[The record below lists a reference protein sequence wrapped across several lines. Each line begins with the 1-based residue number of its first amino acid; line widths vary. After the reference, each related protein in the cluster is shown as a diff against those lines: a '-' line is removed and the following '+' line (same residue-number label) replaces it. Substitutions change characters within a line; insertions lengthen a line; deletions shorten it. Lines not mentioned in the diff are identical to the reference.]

1 MTSNPR
7 ISVVIATHNRRNSL
21 LRTLQ
26 TLFNQDAA
34 PEIYE
39 IVVVADGS
47 ADGTAEALR
56 ELHPSCAL
64 RVLERPQ
71 GGISIARNDGI
82 RAAKGEI
89 TLILD
94 DDLLCAPDL
103 IRRHL
108 AAHGNGEP
116 QVVIGAFPVSAESPR
131 TLAAEC
137 YRQNARDWEA
147 RYARDSRLRW
157 PYDAAVE
164 PNTSIHKT
172 VLEKFGG
179 FDESIPYQR
188 EDSEIGM
195 RLWLKGV
202 PFRYLPTVVAHHVV
216 TKRTRDVISRDA
228 VLYGKHDLILARKL
242 PEYRPFSVP
251 ARITQGSWSMRAARR
266 LITALPFSPAPL
278 ISALLW
284 PLEKLQAV
292 NLFRRGGVKL
302 LQYASSAVAIRSA
315 AREAG
320 SWKKLRQEFGL
331 RLPVF
336 MFHHIGETPRPW
348 VPGLS
353 ISPADFERQIR
364 WLARRGFKTIRSSD
378 WLAWIRTGKPLPQ
391 KPILL
396 TFDDAYADLARFALP
411 VLLRYGFTG
420 LVFVVTSHIGQ
431 SAQWGEL
438 ANYPLLPLMGPEEI
452 RHWFRE
458 GIEFGAHTRSHPD
471 LTRLPSGSMDDEVAG
486 SRKDLEDL
494 LQVPIGAFAYPYGAC
509 NAQVR
514 AEAGRAFDL
523 SFTVDEGMNDIGSN
537 LHALRRTMILP
548 GDGGLTL
555 WLKSRYGF
563 NPAARLRTRLRRPF
577 VKTFFG
583 SAESSE
589 APHAT

>member
-1 MTSNPR
+1 MPTGTNPK
-7 ISVVIATHNRRNSL
+7 ISVVIATHNRRESL

-26 TLFNQDAA
+26 TLFSQDLA

-47 ADGTAEALR
+47 TDGTAEALR
-56 ELHPSCAL
+56 KLPSPCAL
-64 RVLERPQ
+64 RVLEHPQ
-71 GGISIARNDGI
+71 GGISLARNEGI
-82 RAAKGEI
+82 RAARGEI
-89 TLILD
+89 ILILD

-103 IRRHL
+103 IRQHL
-108 AAHGNGEP
+108 AAHENAEP
-116 QVVIGAFPVSAESPR
+116 QVVIGAFPISPHSPR

-147 RYARDSRLRW
+147 RYARDSQLHW
-157 PYDAAVE
+157 PHDAAVE

-172 VLEKFGG
+172 ILEKFGA

-195 RLWLKGV
+195 RLWLKGA
-202 PFRYLPTVVAHHVV
+202 PFRYLPTAVAHHVV
-216 TKRTRDVISRDA
+216 TKRTRDMISRDA
-228 VLYGKHDLILARKL
+228 VLYGKHDLLVARKF
-242 PEYRPFSVP
+242 PEYRPFSAP
-251 ARITQGSWSMRAARR
+251 ARIAQGSWSMRITRR
-266 LITALPFSPAPL
+266 IFGALPFSPAGL

-284 PLEKLQAV
+284 PLEKLQRV

-302 LQYASSAVAIRSA
+302 LQYGSSAVAIRSA

-320 SWKKLRQEFGL
+320 SWDKLRREFGL

-336 MFHHIGETPRPW
+336 MFHHIGDTPRPW

-353 ISPADFERQIR
+353 ISPVDFERQIR

-378 WLAWIRTGKPLPQ
+378 WLAWIRTGEPLPE

-420 LVFVVTSHIGQ
+420 LVFVVTSHTGQ

-438 ANYPLLPLMGPEEI
+438 AKYPFVKLMGPEEI
-452 RHWFRE
+452 RRWARE
-458 GIEFGAHTRSHPD
+458 GIEFGAHSRSHHD
-471 LTRLPSGSMDDEVAG
+471 LTRLPLGELKEEVTG
-486 SRKDLEDL
+486 SRKVLEDL
-494 LQVPIGAFAYPYGAC
+494 LQIPIVAFAYPYGSC
-509 NAQVR
+509 HVQVR
-514 AEAGRAFDL
+514 AEAGRAFGL
-523 SFTVDEGMNDIGSN
+523 CFTVDEGMNNIGSN

-548 GDGGLTL
+548 GDRGWTL
-555 WLKSRYGF
+555 WSKS
-563 NPAARLRTRLRRPF
+563 
-577 VKTFFG
+577 
-583 SAESSE
+583 
-589 APHAT
+589 